1 MKASIVVAQLPVSWD
16 VEENLAAITDVDW
29 RAQAVS
35 TGCPRTSAEAISPSV
50 EPELLRLHHRRGR
63 NGGRLNSRRVVQW
76 LRSSVGLHQSPLLS
90 CIR

>member
-35 TGCPRTSAEAISPSV
+35 TGCPRTSAEAISPSEADV
-50 EPELLRLHHRRGR
+50 DAEASAP
-63 NGGRLNSRRVVQW
+63 S
-76 LRSSVGLHQSPLLS
+76 
-90 CIR
+90 I